1 MLRLA
6 VLFLCFGLNAHPASL
21 PGALTQTDVNRV
33 TRFLA
38 MGGATR
44 LLRSSEAYPPW
55 PGLKFGVEISV
66 LPGANISSLGNG
78 VNSVAGILPSPRI
91 YLAKGIAQGLEVIG
105 SFFPSGLNTLS
116 GVGGILKWNFLPE
129 NEEWVSM
136 ATYLG
141 VTGVNAFQGEFKGT
155 NLELGLSVSKD
166 YVRMRPYLGAS
177 LMFAEGTVSP
187 ALAAA
192 NTTKLLVGSHF
203 FLGAEFELPFNFTLQ
218 ADLINLDPMITAFIG
233 KRF

>member
-6 VLFLCFGLNAHPASL
+6 FLFCGFGISLHAASL
-21 PGALTQTDVNRV
+21 PGALSQTEVNRV

-66 LPGANISSLGNG
+66 LPGGNISSLGNG

-91 YLAKGIAQGLEVIG
+91 YLAKGIAQGLEIVG
-105 SFFPSGLNTLS
+105 SFFPAGLNTLS

-136 ATYLG
+136 AAFFG
-141 VTGVNAFQGEFKGT
+141 VTGLNAFQGEFKGT
-155 NLELGLSVSKD
+155 NFELGISVSKD
-166 YVRMRPYLGAS
+166 YVRMRPYLGAA
-177 LMFAEGTVSP
+177 LM
-187 ALAAA
+187 LAKGEIAPTLATA
-192 NTTKLLVGSHF
+192 NTTAALAGSHF